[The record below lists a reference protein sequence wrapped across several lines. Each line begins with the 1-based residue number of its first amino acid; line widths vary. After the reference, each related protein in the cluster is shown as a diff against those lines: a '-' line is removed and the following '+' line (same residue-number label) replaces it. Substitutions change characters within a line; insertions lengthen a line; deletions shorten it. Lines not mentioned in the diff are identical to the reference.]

1 MTISKVRLLSIVAV
15 IVLFVLSWYTLIEE
29 SVSNSIKYNE
39 YLNIARDKAK
49 YEMYDDALANYQ
61 QALGMKDTLE
71 LRLEIAQ
78 FYYDYK
84 QMDSYVGYC
93 EGIMND
99 YPYDA
104 AGYEKSVEYF
114 KSVSDFEHCYTLL
127 NTAKKRKVESE
138 YLNKTYNELAYKF
151 ELTYKKFENVGIFSG
166 GYCAVKKNDG
176 YWGFVDVKGNTS
188 ISFKYVDVDNFNA
201 QGLAAVKNQEDKFV
215 LVNTSGVVK
224 HVDIDKKAIE
234 DCGLLAEDLMPVKYN
249 GKYHYCDIDFKEK
262 FGNYDYAGAFNQGV
276 AAVKEGENWF
286 VIKNKGE
293 KVSDATY
300 SDIKVDGKGIAFRNG
315 IAFAKKND
323 KYIMIDTNCK
333 QIGSLTFDDACVF
346 ASEQPAA
353 VKSGDKW
360 GFVNTNGEL
369 VVKYTYGNAKSFI
382 NGFAAVAENNR
393 WGYIIVEDYSL
404 KIEYSFDEALD
415 FTNAGTTIVKSDGN
429 WSFLKL
435 YRLSN

>member
-151 ELTYKKFENVGIFSG
+151 ELTYKKFLELCIHIVNSTNV
-166 GYCAVKKNDG
+166 
-176 YWGFVDVKGNTS
+176 
-188 ISFKYVDVDNFNA
+188 
-201 QGLAAVKNQEDKFV
+201 
-215 LVNTSGVVK
+215 
-224 HVDIDKKAIE
+224 
-234 DCGLLAEDLMPVKYN
+234 
-249 GKYHYCDIDFKEK
+249 
-262 FGNYDYAGAFNQGV
+262 
-276 AAVKEGENWF
+276 
-286 VIKNKGE
+286 
-293 KVSDATY
+293 
-300 SDIKVDGKGIAFRNG
+300 
-315 IAFAKKND
+315 
-323 KYIMIDTNCK
+323 
-333 QIGSLTFDDACVF
+333 
-346 ASEQPAA
+346 
-353 VKSGDKW
+353 
-360 GFVNTNGEL
+360 
-369 VVKYTYGNAKSFI
+369 
-382 NGFAAVAENNR
+382 
-393 WGYIIVEDYSL
+393 
-404 KIEYSFDEALD
+404 
-415 FTNAGTTIVKSDGN
+415 
-429 WSFLKL
+429 SFLS
-435 YRLSN
+435 YF